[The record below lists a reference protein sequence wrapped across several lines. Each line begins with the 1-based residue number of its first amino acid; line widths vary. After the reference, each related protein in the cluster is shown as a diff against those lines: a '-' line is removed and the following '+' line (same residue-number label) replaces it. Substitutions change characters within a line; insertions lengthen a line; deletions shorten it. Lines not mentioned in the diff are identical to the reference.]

1 MIIVGIQHLYQVTGQ
16 VGILYRTIVI
26 TTIECIQRELLLRL
40 CIPHHQGIYDAVV
53 ISHDWHI
60 IWHRQYG
67 IVVLMNELG
76 IAVRLLL
83 CTYISAELHLTGI
96 FRTLQFEWV
105 TVAQPVIR
113 HLMLVSVHDLLFEH
127 TIVVMD
133 TCTIGRIAKGG
144 QRIQE
149 AGSQSTQTTVTKS
162 RIRLFILNGIDVV
175 TQFIQCLFYR
185 IIGAQVDQVIPQCT
199 TH

>member
-1 MIIVGIQHLYQVTGQ
+1 
-16 VGILYRTIVI
+16 
-26 TTIECIQRELLLRL
+26 
-40 CIPHHQGIYDAVV
+40 
-53 ISHDWHI
+53 
-60 IWHRQYG
+60 
-67 IVVLMNELG
+67 MNELG

-96 FRTLQFEWV
+96 FRTLQFEWI
-105 TVAQPVIR
+105 TIAQPVIR
-113 HLMLVSVHDLLFEH
+113 HLTLVAVYDLLLKH

-162 RIRLFILNGIDVV
+162 RIRLLILNGIDVI
-175 TQFIQCLFYR
+175 TQFIQCLLHG
-185 IIGAQVDQVIPQCT
+185 IIGAQVDQVITQCT